1 MKSFKGVA
9 EMYHCVA
16 LYLSKQIGLGW
27 INRIEIY
34 IDKQDICQDFLLQII
49 LVIVLDSSNS

>member
-9 EMYHCVA
+9 EMYHCVD

-27 INRIEIY
+27 INRIETY